1 MLHCYVGE
9 NVLHFLCLFSVAGA
23 LRHPTTVDTG
33 LAHGLAPTAHVSVKT
48 NAYNRKLA

>member
-1 MLHCYVGE
+1 MWERMYYIFFV
-9 NVLHFLCLFSVAGA
+9 SAAAGA